1 MEHPKDELS
10 GLRQLLSDLETGEMA
25 VRERDGKDV
34 TRSLVEK
41 LKPDIA
47 YLEFEATVAEARP
60 AATVH
65 ATGFLISAVTFTP
78 SRSRWIGPL
87 D

>member
-1 MEHPKDELS
+1 
-10 GLRQLLSDLETGEMA
+10 MA

-47 YLEFEATVAEARP
+47 YLELVIAR
-60 AATVH
+60 AKASK
-65 ATGFLISAVTFTP
+65 A
-78 SRSRWIGPL
+78 
-87 D
+87 

>member
-1 MEHPKDELS
+1 MEHPRDELS
-10 GLRQLLSDLETGEMA
+10 GRRQLLSDLETGEMA

-47 YLEFEATVAEARP
+47 YLELVIAR
-60 AATVH
+60 AKASK
-65 ATGFLISAVTFTP
+65 A
-78 SRSRWIGPL
+78 
-87 D
+87 